1 MAHVIIFPSSHLWIL
16 TIPWLSLAEWK
27 WGKRV
32 RRERYLIFNIDD
44 GNQILSSSGH
54 RCHYPIITSTSTSTQ
69 NIDIY
74 RLIHLWSIWA
84 AWSPDWLNLTI
95 KQTIMLRIPSLGL
108 TKTMKIIFPFFTNRS
123 AFLSGLLR
131 VPFSDSKNGDLH
143 IMHSKQQMHRGQ
155 TMIWMF
161 HPQSTQS
168 KSSKKPES
176 GKYIFMF

>member
-1 MAHVIIFPSSHLWIL
+1 MAHLPG
-16 TIPWLSLAEWK
+16 LSLVNPNHTMALIGWMK
-27 WGKRV
+27 MKYKRV

-54 RCHYPIITSTSTSTQ
+54 RCHYLIITSTSTSTQ
-69 NIDIY
+69 NIDFY

-95 KQTIMLRIPSLGL
+95 KQSIKLRIPSLGL
-108 TKTMKIIFPFFTNRS
+108 TKTMKIISPCVKNWS

-143 IMHSKQQMHRGQ
+143 IMHSTQQMHRGQ
-155 TMIWMF
+155 TMIC
-161 HPQSTQS
+161 
-168 KSSKKPES
+168 
-176 GKYIFMF
+176 I